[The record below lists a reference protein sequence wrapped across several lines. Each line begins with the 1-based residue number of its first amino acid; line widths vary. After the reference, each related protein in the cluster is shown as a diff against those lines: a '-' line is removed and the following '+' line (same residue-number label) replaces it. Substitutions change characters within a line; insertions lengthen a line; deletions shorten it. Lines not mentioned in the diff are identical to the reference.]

1 MNLTAIVAAI
11 QELRGTFAAGVA
23 GADSLLAEIAA
34 ANPPADPPPV
44 DPPPT
49 APPPTTH
56 SVILSFLPVGSAALA
71 DATLFKTNEFGHS
84 VYRKPLNDVLVAWFE
99 TWTAP
104 DGSHHVLAW
113 LENGFLRTAGLAYAG
128 DLALIIDGVTRSTTH
143 ITCLG
148 YTAPAVCLPVCIESG
163 FTTIAQMKLSAPDYS
178 RLPKYGAPVAPALLD
193 VYAKLTYAPYSAGLY
208 PPVMG
213 ATGYDPSIGWMQGVD
228 SAYMATRDDRAFNGM
243 ICNALAAGKYP
254 LFRPDSK
261 TNDVFVFADN
271 PNLSGQASTTNDVTP
286 TAVGPDA
293 PLWDLPHAPSVGFE
307 PFLATGIEYFRRLIQ
322 MSAATSWLYQV
333 DWTRLFGQG
342 DFLTDAGANITR
354 GAAWD
359 IRTMC
364 QAAIVSPPGSQFETT
379 LLDNFAYYHSKYIVQ
394 QSNPLGVT
402 QPYFDYTGP
411 DGLYVHPMWMDD
423 FLTGTFAACQLAYPT
438 NVFLQELNAWK
449 MLSVIGR
456 AGAPDDLTA
465 WDARFMD
472 YTMPVAPS
480 DTPDWVKGTGPWF
493 KNWGES
499 FTAAGHVRT
508 PADGILT
515 GSSGATPSGD
525 GSYYANML
533 WCLFAAVTLKQPGA
547 EKALAQWTG
556 AVNWPGLAAAI
567 ADTPEW
573 GAFYDPALIVTTAAP
588 PAPSPSS
595 PATLPCAEDAT
606 FALDAPALVRFGP
619 GPADPR
625 FVEKLCPAGATPCTN
640 EAFGSDPAQGVVKQC
655 YLPGAAPSPPA
666 ATPPPSPAPAPV
678 PAPAGSGAVDPASW
692 LPAPLAPGATR
703 GLRFNVPMRNSL
715 RDVLNAKYPG
725 ADVAGMLMRWTD
737 AAYNS
742 DLDAW
747 GVIGDGHNPT
757 PGLDNIQGIGL
768 LALRYLM
775 WSLRCAPVD
784 INLEYTVKLD
794 QYGEYPDKSPEASHT
809 YNGIVSVPASAGF
822 KGAGAAGAFVQVG
835 MVADAPAGNSVH
847 VFDPLQSV
855 GGVSRL
861 VDQLFFAP
869 NQGQGAG
876 SYCAAVYDAKR
887 NVIWTTHQSSGYTL
901 AIAPDG
907 SIVKSLPGRNYNG
920 SSLALS
926 MTGDGVLVA
935 IGQQPASDQQHA
947 DIINPDTDA
956 DWRSA
961 NIGGPVMPTQRFNPY
976 GGGFQVYT
984 WDSFGLEWLPEHNCF
999 SLSDTFGPTDG
1010 DFLLVPSANLTDDW
1024 RLVWV
1029 PMDGPARL
1037 TLPSGQE
1044 AGSYTKKRWSPL
1056 LRATVEML
1064 TVDGPP
1070 QGCYY
1075 PDIKALLGS

>member
-23 GADSLLAEIAA
+23 GADSLLAELAA
-34 ANPPADPPPV
+34 ANPPADPPP
-44 DPPPT
+44 
-49 APPPTTH
+49 AGPPPTTH
-56 SVILSFLPVGSAALA
+56 SVILSFLPVGTAALA

-84 VYRKPLNDVLVAWFE
+84 LCRRPINDVLVAWLE
-99 TWTAP
+99 TWTAL
-104 DGSHHVLAW
+104 DGTHHVLAW
-113 LENGFLRTAGLAYAG
+113 LENGFIRTAGRAFEG

-148 YTAPAVCLPVCIESG
+148 YTAPAVCVPQCLEG
-163 FTTIAQMKLSAPDYS
+163 GATTIAQMRLSAPDYS
-178 RLPKYGAPVAPALLD
+178 RLPKYGAPVAPALLE
-193 VYAKLTYAPYSAGLY
+193 VYGKLTYAPYAPGLY

-228 SAYMATRDDRAFNGM
+228 SAYMATRDDRAFGGM
-243 ICNALAAGKYP
+243 IVNALCAGQYP
-254 LFRPDSK
+254 LFRRDPK
-261 TNDVFVFADN
+261 TNDVIVFADY
-271 PNLSGQASTTNDVTP
+271 PNISANASTIGDMTP
-286 TAVGPDA
+286 VSDGPA
-293 PLWDLPHAPSVGFE
+293 PAYWELPHHPSIGFL
-307 PFLATGIEYFRRLIQ
+307 PFVATGIEYFRMQIQ
-322 MSAATSWLYQV
+322 FSAATCYLYQV
-333 DWTRLFGQG
+333 DSTRLFSKGVY
-342 DFLTDAGANITR
+342 LTDAGSNITR
-354 GAAWD
+354 GAGWD
-359 IRTMC
+359 FRTTE
-364 QAAIVSPPGSQFETT
+364 QAALVSAPGSQYEQVLFNNV
-379 LLDNFAYYHSKYIVQ
+379 DHYSGVPKI
-394 QSNPLGVT
+394 PLAVFK
-402 QPYFDYTGP
+402 PYFNYAAGN
-411 DGLYVHPMWMDD
+411 GVYWHPMWMED
-423 FLTGTFAACQLAYPT
+423 FFTLSIGAAALAYPA
-438 NVFLQELNAWK
+438 NAQLQDLNDYKAAAI
-449 MLSVIGR
+449 VGR
-456 AGAPDDLTA
+456 LGAPDDATS
-465 WDARFMD
+465 WDARVMD
-472 YTMPVAPS
+472 YVMPVAPS
-480 DTPDWVKGTGPWF
+480 DTPDWDGGTGPWYA
-493 KNWGES
+493 NWGES
-499 FTAAGHVRT
+499 FTAAGHTRT
-508 PADGILT
+508 PADNTLT
-515 GSSGATPSGD
+515 GTSGATPSGV
-525 GSYYANML
+525 GSYYANAL
-533 WCLFAAVTLKQPGA
+533 PAAFSAAHFDLPGA
-547 EKALAQWTG
+547 RAALARWTG
-556 AVNWPGLAAAI
+556 ATNWPAMLDALSNA
-567 ADTPEW
+567 PEW
-573 GAFYDPALIVTTAAP
+573 GAFFDPSLVAAAP
-588 PAPSPSS
+588 PAS
-595 PATLPCAEDAT
+595 PASP
-606 FALDAPALVRFGP
+606 APPVAPPVPEGAPFSLAAPGLVRFGP

-625 FVEKLCPAGATPCTN
+625 FVEKLCPAGTTPCTN

-655 YLPGAAPSPPA
+655 WLADASPTPSPPPNIPPDAPSPPA
-666 ATPPPSPAPAPV
+666 PAPTPAPADT
-678 PAPAGSGAVDPASW
+678 GAVDPVSW
-692 LPAPLAPGATR
+692 LPAPLAAGATR

-835 MVADAPAGNSVH
+835 MVADAPAGNAVH
-847 VFDPLQSV
+847 LFNPLQSV

-861 VDQLFFAP
+861 VDRLFFAP
-869 NQGQGAG
+869 DQGQGAG

-907 SIVKSLPGRNYNG
+907 SIVKTLPGRNYNG

-1029 PMDGPARL
+1029 EMDGPARVA
-1037 TLPSGQE
+1037 LPSGQE